1 MIGDVKRYVIHDCK
15 LELIK
20 YIKVIE
26 GLFITRAS
34 YKFYILYILYKVIEG
49 LFITFIY
56 FYILGFRMTLV
67 I

>member
-26 GLFITRAS
+26 GLFITRVS
-34 YKFYILYILYKVIEG
+34 YDFYILYILYKVIEG

-56 FYILGFRMTLV
+56 
-67 I
+67 